1 MPVYKSS
8 PERTR
13 RIFGS
18 GIILGS
24 RPAVPSS
31 PPSQDVNKQMGSHT
45 VDDTS
50 LMTSDQEE
58 QLREI
63 MNEQFTK
70 DCPRW
75 VFEKF
80 EHIKDD
86 QTESR

>member
-31 PPSQDVNKQMGSHT
+31 PPSQV
-45 VDDTS
+45 VDDIS
-50 LMTSDQEE
+50 LMTPDQEE

-86 QTESR
+86 QIESR